1 MIGILGGMGTQ
12 AGLDFCNKLAV
23 LNRGK
28 IDQEYPLFLLY
39 NKSNIPGRP
48 ESIGVQTGNLSTS
61 KPNKKNKKRYQAV
74 LNSLLK
80 GCKLLQKNNC
90 KFIVIP
96 CNTAHYWFEDLKKK
110 IKIPIINM
118 PYEVFKQTKKTCK
131 KNSKIGLL
139 ATEGTLKT
147 GVYNKIF
154 DKKFKLE
161 FPTESLQKKCV
172 NRSIRLVKMGNVK
185 LAEKAIRPAINY
197 LLKQKCKKIIL
208 GCTELPIAIF
218 AFKSFKNV
226 NSSKIFLD
234 PNLILAESSM
244 IKHKSKNVR
253 KNK

>member
-48 ESIGVQTGNLSTS
+48 ESIGSQTKNLSNKSTNKTS
-61 KPNKKNKKRYQAV
+61 RAKYNKV
-74 LNSLLK
+74 LKSLLQ
-80 GCKLLQKNNC
+80 GCKLLEKNKC

-96 CNTAHYWFEDLKKK
+96 CNTAHYWFDDLQNK
-110 IKIPIINM
+110 INIPIINM
-118 PYEVFKQTKKTCK
+118 PKEVFKFTKKKCR
-131 KNSKIGLL
+131 KNSKVGLL

-147 GVYNKIF
+147 GVY
-154 DKKFKLE
+154 KKFFEKDYQLIE
-161 FPTESLQKKCV
+161 PSQKIQKFSV
-172 NRSIRLVKMGNVK
+172 NKAIKLVKMGNVK
-185 LAEKAIRPAINY
+185 AAAKAIKPAIDS
-197 LLKQKCKKIIL
+197 LIKMKCKKIIL

-226 NSSKIFLD
+226 KSSKVFLD
-234 PNLILAESSM
+234 PNLILAHSAM
-244 IKHKSKNVR
+244 VKHKN
-253 KNK
+253 

>member
-48 ESIGVQTGNLSTS
+48 ESIGSQTKNLSNKSTNKTS
-61 KPNKKNKKRYQAV
+61 RAKYNKV
-74 LNSLLK
+74 LKSLLK
-80 GCKLLQKNNC
+80 GCKLLEKNKC

-96 CNTAHYWFEDLKKK
+96 CNTAHYWFDDLQKK
-110 IKIPIINM
+110 IQIPIINM
-118 PYEVFKQTKKTCK
+118 PKEVFRFAKKKCK
-131 KNSKIGLL
+131 KNSKVGLL

-147 GVYNKIF
+147 GVY
-154 DKKFKLE
+154 KKFFEKDYQLIE
-161 FPTESLQKKCV
+161 PSQKIQKSSV
-172 NRSIRLVKMGNVK
+172 NKAIKLVKMGNVK
-185 LAEKAIRPAINY
+185 AAAKAIKPAIDS
-197 LLKQKCKKIIL
+197 LIKIKCKKIIL

-226 NSSKIFLD
+226 KSSKVFLD
-234 PNLILAESSM
+234 PNLILAHSAM
-244 IKHKSKNVR
+244 VKHKN
-253 KNK
+253 